1 MRFLFISLF
10 VSIVSLSCY
19 GQVRNQTGLVQ
30 RMNPRALSTT
40 PVAQSSV
47 SKYQPVLKQLVENIL
62 KVPQKARNLW
72 PAIDEAVAQ
81 VKKKTSIYA
90 IRRENDYPVIEKLF
104 KEWAKSESI
113 TTILKSAYT
122 VNPDITEEDFQII
135 YEICKVKKQRL
146 EEADAI
152 KATIQ
157 EDQQIKAEKEVLVQN
172 CVEQAKESFFT
183 NRGNMDAVAKVL
195 DSLCDDSENR
205 QKVQTRLLEW
215 VKDERTLIDR
225 LQELYRRHSDINEEE
240 LNQVVKLCSDLKR
253 GHQVLDEADK
263 FVDAI
268 RNKRNIEKIDFIK
281 ASLNQKTA
289 QVGMPTELQ
298 ITEKHDNTHVVSEE
312 LFTINKFSYWD
323 DVTKQRE
330 YRLVR
335 YSDGT
340 TTLFDE
346 NNNWMQFKTE
356 YIKNEYTGEV
366 TTNEIE
372 GIEYVTGRKT
382 ELIAAKKALPNGYIV
397 SMTDNELS
405 MTNPM
410 GITYTAVVN
419 NLTSELWTDRWIA
432 PDGFYSDHK
441 WFFNSKPIK
450 VKGPNG
456 NLLIDMTK
464 VTFKDLSDKDIQG
477 GYYDDKT
484 QAMYYIYDCV
494 NNIPLSQVASYFCM
508 KPFLMNGEVRLVY
521 GLPTDEI
528 SEIVSNDKTIDIK
541 YNNGDYLKISKLMNG
556 TVYDCNIHRPNGIWE
571 VHLDGN
577 NQRVSQFKY
586 TQGYYKDLI
595 YSGSFRF
602 DKYAKGLSCTDM
614 VNKDMMESEHIYE
627 PATNSWLTVR
637 SDGKIQE
644 YYDRQW
650 ESDEKERIAES
661 KAKLQA
667 ERNAFAKKY
676 GQAVMASLDNLKI
689 PINMPITALKEYR
702 DKDGTERFRYSMKAE
717 AAGNIKHYE
726 INALILMWVRYASVW
741 TANEKVTDVHYY
753 SY

>member
-1 MRFLFISLF
+1 MLKS
-10 VSIVSLSCY
+10 
-19 GQVRNQTGLVQ
+19 
-30 RMNPRALSTT
+30 PR
-40 PVAQSSV
+40 
-47 SKYQPVLKQLVENIL
+47 
-62 KVPQKARNLW
+62 KVRNLW

-81 VKKKTSIYA
+81 VKKETPIYA
-90 IRRENDYPVIEKLF
+90 IRRETDYPVIEKLF

-122 VNPDITEEDFQII
+122 LNPDITEEDFHII

-157 EDQQIKAEKEVLVQN
+157 EDQHLKAEKEVLVQN
-172 CVEQAKESFFT
+172 CVEKAKESFFT
-183 NRGNMDAVAKVL
+183 NRGDMDAVAKVL
-195 DSLCDDSENR
+195 DSLCDDRDNR
-205 QKVQTRLLEW
+205 QIVQTRLFEW
-215 VKDERTLIDR
+215 VRDERTLIDR

-253 GHQVLDEADK
+253 GHKAFDEAEK
-263 FVDAI
+263 FVEVI
-268 RNKRNIEKIDFIK
+268 RNKRNIEKKDFVK
-281 ASLNQKTA
+281 ASLNQKPSQA
-289 QVGMPTELQ
+289 GVPTEPQ
-298 ITEKHDNTHVVSEE
+298 ITEIHDNVHIVSKE

-330 YRLVR
+330 YSLVR

-372 GIEYVTGRKT
+372 GIEYVKGRKT
-382 ELIAAKKALPNGYIV
+382 KLIAAKKTLPNGYIV
-397 SMTDNELS
+397 SMIDNELS

-410 GITYTAVVN
+410 GITYTTEVN
-419 NLTSELWTDRWIA
+419 NITSELWTDKWIA
-432 PDGFYSDHK
+432 PSYSFKSDHD
-441 WFFNSKPIK
+441 WFFRDKPTK

-456 NLLIDMTK
+456 NLLIDMTN

-494 NNIPLSQVASYFCM
+494 KNIPLSQVASYFCM
-508 KPFLMNGEVRLVY
+508 KPVLMNGEVRLIY
-521 GLPTDEI
+521 GLSTDEI

-541 YNNGDYLKISKLMNG
+541 YSNGDYLKISKLMNG
-556 TVYDCNIHRPNGIWE
+556 SVYDCKIHRPNGIWE
-571 VHLDGN
+571 VHLDEN

-586 TQGYYKDLI
+586 TQGYYKNLI
-595 YSGSFRF
+595 YSGSFEF
-602 DKYAKGLSCTDM
+602 DEYAQGLSCTDM
-614 VNKDMMESEHIYE
+614 VNRDMMKSEHIYE

-644 YYDRQW
+644 YYNRQW
-650 ESDEKERIAES
+650 ERVEKAQIAES

-676 GQAVMASLDNLKI
+676 GQAVMASLDDLKI
-689 PINMPITALKEYR
+689 PVNMPIYALKEYR
-702 DKDGTERFRYSMKAE
+702 DKDGNERFRYSMKTE
-717 AAGNIKHYE
+717 SAGNIKHYE
-726 INALILMWVRYASVW
+726 INALILMWGKYASVW